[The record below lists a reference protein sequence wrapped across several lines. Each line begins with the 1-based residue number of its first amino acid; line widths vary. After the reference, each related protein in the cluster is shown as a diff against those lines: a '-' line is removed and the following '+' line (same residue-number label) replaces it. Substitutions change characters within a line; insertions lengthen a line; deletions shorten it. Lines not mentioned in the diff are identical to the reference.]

1 MTNRARL
8 VMTLVAI
15 CWAVADVRV
24 AAQMRTGLWLEVF
37 VQAEDGTPITD
48 LGPGDF
54 LVEQGGA
61 LGRTIDAELV
71 DSPLRLVLLVEEST
85 RVAAYL
91 IHIRNGLSQFVDD
104 LPEGSEVAVVLFAT
118 RPRTLVEATTD
129 RAAVKEGFGHYF
141 ASRGS
146 NANVFEA
153 VGETVDR
160 LYRDYAESPVVVV
173 VTGDATTDLPRRRI
187 ERVVEQL
194 AETGTTVHALVLNTL
209 GATRRTGVARTFSGF
224 TGGTVEEVSSPSFAL
239 VRKLRELAALIA
251 ARAAARPARY
261 VVTFEPPA
269 DIDPAAEVAVA
280 VRRSQA
286 RVEVR
291 AQLESRER

>member
-1 MTNRARL
+1 MANRARV

-15 CWAVADVRV
+15 CWAVADVPV

-141 ASRGS
+141 ASRGA

-194 AETGTTVHALVLNTL
+194 DETGTTVHALVLNTL
-209 GATRRTGVARTFSGF
+209 GGTRRTGVARTFSGF

-239 VRKLRELAALIA
+239 VRKLRELAALVA

-261 VVTFEPPA
+261 VVTFLPPA

>member
-1 MTNRARL
+1 MANRARV

-15 CWAVADVRV
+15 CWAVADVPV

-61 LGRTIDAELV
+61 LSRTIDAELV
-71 DSPLRLVLLVEEST
+71 DSPLRFVLLVEEST
-85 RVAAYL
+85 RIAAYL
-91 IHIRNGLSQFVDD
+91 IHIRNGLSQFVDH

-118 RPRTLVEATTD
+118 RPRTVAEATSD

-141 ASRGS
+141 ASRDA
-146 NANVFEA
+146 NANVFHA
-153 VGETVDR
+153 VEETVDR

-173 VTGDATTDLPRRRI
+173 VTGDATTDVPRRRI
-187 ERVVEQL
+187 QQVVEQL
-194 AETGTTVHALVLNTL
+194 AETGTTVHTLVLNTL
-209 GATRRTGVARTFSGF
+209 GGTRWTGVARTFSEF
-224 TGGTVEEVSSPSFAL
+224 TGGTVEEVNSPSFAV
-239 VRKLRELAALIA
+239 VRKLRELAALVA

-261 VVTFEPPA
+261 VVTFQPPA
-269 DIDPAAEVAVA
+269 DTDPAAEVAVA

-291 AQLESRER
+291 AQLESRGR